1 MQSTHE
7 TFTGVV
13 LRDTVY
19 KDADKIL
26 TILARGKGII
36 TAKAR
41 AVMKTGSPLS
51 AGCQTFAFA
60 EFTVYEYAGKLLI
73 EKADVQDQFEGLRRD
88 LASYALAAYVA
99 ELSEQFGVTDTPEDD
114 GLYRLVLNTLFALA
128 YKPEIRRDKIKAA
141 FEWRLSSDM
150 GFMPD
155 LELCIEC
162 GEDPKEPLFA
172 LESGQI
178 FCREHYHGGGEEVF
192 LLTPRLLSAM
202 RDVSACELK
211 RLLAFRLDANEG
223 KLFCSIA
230 EKYILLQIEYPESL
244 KYYHSI
250 TRSQAL

>member
-26 TILARGKGII
+26 TILARGKGVI

-41 AVMKTGSPLS
+41 GVMKTGSPLS

-60 EFTVYEYAGKLLI
+60 EFTAYEYGGKLLI

-88 LASYALAAYVA
+88 LPSYALAAYVA
-99 ELSEQFGVTDTPEDD
+99 ELAEQFGVTDTPEDD

-141 FEWRLSSDM
+141 YELRLSSDM

-162 GEDPKEPLFA
+162 GEEPKEPLFA
-172 LESGQI
+172 LESGQV
-178 FCREHYHGGGEEVF
+178 FCKDHYSGEGEELF
-192 LLTPRLLSAM
+192 LLTPRLLSAL
-202 RDVSACELK
+202 REVTSCELK
-211 RLLAFRLDANEG
+211 RLLSFRLDAEEG
-223 KLFCSIA
+223 KTFCRIA

-244 KYYHSI
+244 KYYHTV
-250 TRSQAL
+250 TRPASR